1 MKLVRITLILL
12 LSLTLSLSVFASG
25 RGGARKRHAPQ
36 PNTRHQ
42 LSVLCQGLALMEFQV
57 IPCARTVLIETEGVR

>member
-12 LSLTLSLSVFASG
+12 LSLAISLSGFASG
-25 RGGARKRHAPQ
+25 RGGARKGNAPQ

-42 LSVLCQGLALMEFQV
+42 LGVLCQGLALMEFQA
-57 IPCARTVLIETEGVR
+57 IPYVRAILIETEDVR